1 MGRSVQGR
9 AAAQVWSWH
18 GRAGAEE
25 ANSAGR
31 WAQRRRALKR
41 VGQRGAR
48 QREAQQVAARQG
60 WTRSGRVGEDC
71 RPGPGAASGWAAA
84 QQKTRR
90 LASATAEA
98 RRPSPRREAKRAK
111 QSSVARVNANSGR
124 NGRSARAGAGQDRSR
139 HGRAIAPQEMWRS
152 SCSGARVRSGQTS
165 ARYARLLARRLGSV
179 EGATAET
186 CRLRLA
192 M

>member
-1 MGRSVQGR
+1 MRSWGANEADAVPQCEGDVRLRSEWLTEGEWAGACKGVQGS
-9 AAAQVWSWH
+9 AAQVWSGH

-25 ANSAGR
+25 ANSARR
-31 WAQRRRALKR
+31 WAQRRKALKR

-48 QREAQQVAARQG
+48 QGEAQQVAARQG

-111 QSSVARVNANSGR
+111 QVFGGSGQR
-124 NGRSARAGAGQDRSR
+124 KQRAQRPKRAGR
-139 HGRAIAPQEMWRS
+139 GRP
-152 SCSGARVRSGQTS
+152 G
-165 ARYARLLARRLGSV
+165 
-179 EGATAET
+179 
-186 CRLRLA
+186 
-192 M
+192 